1 MHAQI
6 EPHASPVDYATPGDC
21 KHGNGRTNPYNA
33 CCERACNKIRIASRV
48 YKNRG
53 AMLKVVPVA
62 PVNFF
67 TCLDW
72 AVFIVIQ
79 QMDAPWA
86 QEKKRFEEIHRST

>member
-1 MHAQI
+1 MLQ
-6 EPHASPVDYATPGDC
+6 PKVSSMASDEQTRTMPGC
-21 KHGNGRTNPYNA
+21 NSV
-33 CCERACNKIRIASRV
+33 CNKISIALRV

-53 AMLKVVPVA
+53 AVLKVVPVT

-72 AVFIVIQ
+72 AVFLAVLIVIQ

>member
-1 MHAQI
+1 M
-6 EPHASPVDYATPGDC
+6 ASDEQTRTMPVC
-21 KHGNGRTNPYNA
+21 N
-33 CCERACNKIRIASRV
+33 CACNKISGTRRV
-48 YKNRG
+48 YKNQG
-53 AMLKVVPVA
+53 AVLKVVPVT

-79 QMDAPWA
+79 QMDAPMA

>member
-1 MHAQI
+1 MLHTSV
-6 EPHASPVDYATPGDC
+6 ASMASDEQTRTMPGC
-21 KHGNGRTNPYNA
+21 NSV
-33 CCERACNKIRIASRV
+33 CNKISGALRV

-53 AMLKVVPVA
+53 AVLKVVPVR

-72 AVFIVIQ
+72 AVFCRFFKDIH

-86 QEKKRFEEIHRST
+86 QEK

>member
-6 EPHASPVDYATPGDC
+6 ELCVMCCWLGYAQGF
-21 KHGNGRTNPYNA
+21 KHGIGRTNPYNA
-33 CCERACNKIRIASRV
+33 ACYAIFSAHRV

-53 AMLKVVPVA
+53 AVLKVVPVT

-79 QMDAPWA
+79 QMDAPQA

>member
-1 MHAQI
+1 M
-6 EPHASPVDYATPGDC
+6 ASDEQTRTMPGC
-21 KHGNGRTNPYNA
+21 NSV
-33 CCERACNKIRIASRV
+33 CNKISIALRV
-48 YKNRG
+48 YKNQG
-53 AMLKVVPVA
+53 AVLKVVPVTR
-62 PVNFF
+62 VNFF

>member
-1 MHAQI
+1 LYQK
-6 EPHASPVDYATPGDC
+6 SG
-21 KHGNGRTNPYNA
+21 A
-33 CCERACNKIRIASRV
+33 CRIS
-48 YKNRG
+48 KNRG
-53 AMLKVVPVA
+53 AVLKVVPVA
-62 PVNFF
+62 PVIFF